1 MLHTEAA
8 PRGEARNPGPTT
20 VFMPSGTANLNRDS
34 LVLAHQTTT
43 MDRSKLTARVGSL
56 PELTLCAAERALLHA
71 LAIK

>member
-1 MLHTEAA
+1 
-8 PRGEARNPGPTT
+8 
-20 VFMPSGTANLNRDS
+20 MPSGTANLNRDS